1 MLTDISQSVVLGIAQ
16 GLGEFLPISSTAHLI
31 LIPRFFNWPDPGLS
45 FDVAL
50 HVGTL
55 IAVLLY
61 FWEDWIT
68 IFKLTINNFKQKNQK
83 NDYALHPNQS
93 TMYNKNLLWLLVIAT
108 IPGVLAGYFLEN
120 KAGTIFR
127 QPLIIALTLSLAGL
141 VLYLA
146 DKYAAHRKDL
156 KKATVED
163 AMIIGIS
170 QAIAVIPGI
179 SRSGATITAG
189 LFAGLDRVS
198 AARFSFLLSTPIIF
212 GAAILK
218 MPGLIAEGINVP
230 AIIGILASA
239 VSGYLAIKYLLK
251 FVEKASYAVFF
262 WYRLVLAI
270 IIVLVY
276 FF

>member
-1 MLTDISQSVVLGIAQ
+1 
-16 GLGEFLPISSTAHLI
+16 
-31 LIPRFFNWPDPGLS
+31 
-45 FDVAL
+45 
-50 HVGTL
+50 
-55 IAVLLY
+55 
-61 FWEDWIT
+61 
-68 IFKLTINNFKQKNQK
+68 
-83 NDYALHPNQS
+83 
-93 TMYNKNLLWLLVIAT
+93 MYNKNLLWLLVIAT